1 MRVLLA
7 CMVIASTIALGAC
20 SGFTPTSLPISQNLP
35 QAAQTAQ
42 KAINEAN
49 VALAA
54 AANVLTQQVTDGIL
68 TKQEAQAYLDRLKGY
83 AKQVDGSKELLA
95 KGLILDAKKEAELV
109 AKLIIALHREVAARA
124 RKPS

>member
-1 MRVLLA
+1 MRTILSI
-7 CMVIASTIALGAC
+7 MIAATIALGAGC
-20 SGFTPTSLPISQNLP
+20 TAFAPAQLPVSQELP
-35 QAAQTAQ
+35 AAAQTAQ

-68 TKQEAQAYLDRLKGY
+68 TKTESQSYLNRLKGY
-83 AKQVDGSKELLA
+83 AKQVDESKALLD
-95 KGLILDAKKEAELV
+95 KGLVLDAQKEAELV
-109 AKLIIALHREVAARA
+109 AKLIAALHREVAARA